1 MYAVSIEHF
10 EEKYIK
16 PTSETNSINSIQEN
30 TESSEYNP
38 HDYNDQLADKITILA
53 GQINAANYR
62 FLKLIAEF
70 DRRTAWE
77 GPGIR
82 SCAYWLNWKCGIS
95 VGVAREK
102 VRVARALEELPEIN
116 EAFEKGELSYS
127 KVRAMTRAATDLNES
142 YLLNIAQYGT
152 AQHVEKLVGTFRT
165 VSRVEDFAGS
175 DAISVMGELDESV
188 VVSDDEFD
196 KRREQK
202 LYESRS
208 VSCYQND
215 EGMWVINAKLPAE
228 EGGLLVKLLQELGN
242 NLATTNLKESS
253 AQDKKDQ
260 VSEQKNGEKIAAAMF
275 SDYKKDDLSE
285 SELLGDRLQPKEDQL
300 TFPQRRAD
308 ALTTIAES
316 FLAKTGGDDERPEF
330 STLKGAERC
339 QLVLHVHHGR
349 AGSIRDDASSDASS
363 DAKDDVQLDAD
374 LDGRWLVPDAA
385 LRLACDAS
393 LLVVDEDAVG
403 NVLNIGRRSRII
415 PAAMSRALAIR
426 DGGCQFPGCCETR
439 FVEGHHIK
447 HWAHGGDT
455 KLENLVT
462 LCRYHHRELHLGSF
476 FLSVKP
482 ESKKIASEQLERF
495 ADRLCFSTVDRY
507 FDSPFNRSKDFVI
520 APNPAKFTC
529 ACCDDSVLKKS
540 LPREIYD
547 GIDEKT
553 AVTKWQG
560 EGVGLGMAIEGL
572 IGASGYGVNGKK

>member
-10 EEKYIK
+10 EENYADK
-16 PTSETNSINSIQEN
+16 SAENSIQEN
-30 TESSEYNP
+30 TETSEYSIS
-38 HDYNDQLADKITILA
+38 DYNDQLADKITTIA

-70 DRRTAWE
+70 DRREAWE

-82 SCAYWLNWKCGIS
+82 SCAYWLNWKCGININA
-95 VGVAREK
+95 AREK

-142 YLLNIAQYGT
+142 YLLDIAQYGT

-175 DAISVMGELDESV
+175 NAIGVMGELDESV
-188 VVSDDEFD
+188 VVSDDELD
-196 KRREQK
+196 QRREQK
-202 LYESRS
+202 LYESRG
-208 VSCYQND
+208 VSCYQDD
-215 EGMWVINAKLPAE
+215 EGMWIIKAKLPAE
-228 EGGLLVKLLQELGN
+228 EGSLLVKLLQELGN
-242 NLATTNLKESS
+242 NLADSNVKTSQPQEDSEINGKNLS
-253 AQDKKDQ
+253 A
-260 VSEQKNGEKIAAAMF
+260 ERF
-275 SDYKKDDLSE
+275 SDYKKD
-285 SELLGDRLQPKEDQL
+285 ELLANQLLEEALLGEQLLPREERL

-308 ALTTIAES
+308 ALTVIAES
-316 FLAKTGGDDERPEF
+316 FLAKTVGNGERAAF
-330 STLKGAERC
+330 TTLKGAERC

-349 AGSIRDDASSDASS
+349 AGSIKDGGNSDTREG
-363 DAKDDVQLDAD
+363 VQLDAD

-385 LRLACDAS
+385 LRLACDAA
-393 LLVVDEDAVG
+393 LQVVDEDAVG

-415 PAAMSRALAIR
+415 PPAMSRALAIR
-426 DGGCQFPGCCETR
+426 DGCCQFPGCCETR

-455 KLENLVT
+455 KLDNLVT
-462 LCRYHHRELHLGSF
+462 LCRYHHGELHRGKF
-476 FLSVKP
+476 FISVKP
-482 ESKKIASEQLERF
+482 KPKNLESNTSVSEVQERF

-540 LPREIYD
+540 LPKPIYD

-553 AVTKWQG
+553 AVTGWLG
-560 EGVGLGMAIEGL
+560 ERMDLGMAVGGL
-572 IGASGYGVNGKK
+572 ISASGHSVNAKE

>member
-1 MYAVSIEHF
+1 MYAVSIE
-10 EEKYIK
+10 YI
-16 PTSETNSINSIQEN
+16 SSSSIENSIKEN
-30 TESSEYNP
+30 DDISEYSASDN
-38 HDYNDQLADKITILA
+38 NEQLADKITILA

-77 GPGIR
+77 GAGIR
-82 SCAYWLNWKCGIS
+82 SCAYWLNWKCSININA
-95 VGVAREK
+95 AREK

-116 EAFEKGELSYS
+116 EAFKKGELSYS
-127 KVRAMTRAATDLNES
+127 KVRAMTRVATDLNES

-165 VSRVEDFAGS
+165 VSRVEDFAGA

-188 VVSDDEFD
+188 VVSDHKFEQ
-196 KRREQK
+196 RREQK
-202 LYESRS
+202 RYESRG
-208 VSCYQND
+208 VSCYQDN
-215 EGMWVINAKLPAE
+215 ENMWIIKAKLPAE
-228 EGGLLVKLLQELGN
+228 EGGLLVKLLEELGN
-242 NLATTNLKESS
+242 NLADSHLKANQPPESS
-253 AQDKKDQ
+253 DKNSQ
-260 VSEQKNGEKIAAAMF
+260 NLSAERFSE
-275 SDYKKDDLSE
+275 YKKDDLSGKK
-285 SELLGDRLQPKEDQL
+285 LLNKALSKKEQLLPKEEPL

-316 FLAKTGGDDERPEF
+316 FLAKTADNTEF

-349 AGSIRDDASSDASS
+349 AGSIRDDASSDA
-363 DAKDDVQLDAD
+363 KDDVQLDAD
-374 LDGRWLVPDAA
+374 LDGRWLVPDTA
-385 LRLACDAS
+385 LRLACDAG
-393 LLVVDEDAVG
+393 LQVVEEDAVG

-415 PAAMSRALAIR
+415 PPAMSRALAIR

-447 HWAHGGDT
+447 HWANGGDT

-462 LCRYHHRELHLGSF
+462 LCRYHHRELHRGKF
-476 FLSVKP
+476 FISVKP
-482 ESKKIASEQLERF
+482 ESEVLERF

-507 FDSPFNRSKDFVI
+507 FDSPFNRTEDFVI

-529 ACCDDSVLKKS
+529 ACCDDSVLKKI
-540 LPREIYD
+540 LPRAVYD

-560 EGVGLGMAIEGL
+560 EGMDLGMAIEGL
-572 IGASGYGVNGKK
+572 ISASGYGVNGNK

>member
-1 MYAVSIEHF
+1 MYAVSIEQSF
-10 EEKYIK
+10 I
-16 PTSETNSINSIQEN
+16 NSAANSIQEN
-30 TESSEYNP
+30 TESNEYNP

-70 DRRTAWE
+70 DRREAWE

-152 AQHVEKLVGTFRT
+152 AQHVEKLVGIFRT

-196 KRREQK
+196 QRREQK

-208 VSCYQND
+208 VSCYQDD
-215 EGMWVINAKLPAE
+215 EGMWIINAKLPAE
-228 EGGLLVKLLQELGN
+228 EGGLLVKVLQELGN

-253 AQDKKDQ
+253 VQDKKDQ
-260 VSEQKNGEKIAAAMF
+260 KGEQKNDEKIAAATF
-275 SDYKKDDLSE
+275 SDYKKDDLSA
-285 SELLGDRLQPKEDQL
+285 SSLLGEQLLPKEEPL

-316 FLAKTGGDDERPEF
+316 FLAKTGGDDERSEF

-349 AGSIRDDASSDASS
+349 AGSIGSDGNS

-385 LRLACDAS
+385 LRLACDAA
-393 LLVVDEDAVG
+393 LQVVEEDAVG

-415 PAAMSRALAIR
+415 PAAMSRALSIR
-426 DGGCQFPGCCETR
+426 DGSCQFPGCCETR

-447 HWAHGGDT
+447 HWANGGDT

-462 LCRYHHRELHLGSF
+462 LCRYHHRELHRGKF
-476 FLSVKP
+476 FISVK
-482 ESKKIASEQLERF
+482 SEANKLERF
-495 ADRLCFSTVDRY
+495 VDRLCFSTVDRY

-529 ACCDDSVLKKS
+529 ACCDGSVLEKT
-540 LPREIYD
+540 LPRVVYD
-547 GIDEKT
+547 GIDENT

-560 EGVGLGMAIEGL
+560 EQMDLGMAIEGL
-572 IGASGYGVNGKK
+572 IRASGRSVNGKN